1 MSNPPHV
8 RPFPRTRRPVAPRGF
23 TLIELLVFISI
34 IAILIGILL
43 PALAHVR
50 SSAEKVTCSSQL
62 RQIGLI
68 FEIYAQDHK
77 DFYPVA
83 KYMPDPF
90 ASSSPHPGL
99 PTALRGYLNEASAD
113 GRVYECP
120 DDSLVYPRAG
130 ISYEY
135 NFSLAGRT
143 IDDILERRWMRRM
156 NIQASQLAVCKD
168 FDNGDPFVLND
179 GTELF
184 VPRRHLQRNILFADG
199 HVGRLE
205 LN

>member
-1 MSNPPHV
+1 MSTLPSL
-8 RPFPRTRRPVAPRGF
+8 RPSRGF
-23 TLIELLVFISI
+23 TLIELLVVISI

-68 FEIYAQDHK
+68 FEVYAQDHK
-77 DFYPVA
+77 DYYPVA

-99 PTALRGYLNEASAD
+99 PDALDDYLDQASAD
-113 GRVYECP
+113 ARVYACP
-120 DDSLVYPRAG
+120 DDDLVYPRAG

-135 NFSLAGRT
+135 NFSIGGKT
-143 IDDILERRWMRRM
+143 IEDFLNSRWLRRA
-156 NIQASQLAVCKD
+156 NIQPSQLAVCKD

-179 GTELF
+179 GSELF

>member
-1 MSNPPHV
+1 MTRPSILRPSRLPP
-8 RPFPRTRRPVAPRGF
+8 TGF
-23 TLIELLVFISI
+23 TLIELLVVISI
-34 IAILIGILL
+34 IAILIGVLL

-68 FEIYAQDHK
+68 FEVYAQDHK

-83 KYMPDPF
+83 RYMPEPF
-90 ASSSPHPGL
+90 ASSSPYPGL
-99 PTALRGYLNEASAD
+99 PEALDGYLDRASAD
-113 GRVYECP
+113 ARVYECP
-120 DDSLVYPRAG
+120 DDELVYPLAG

-135 NFSLAGRT
+135 NFSIGGKT
-143 IDDILERRWMRRM
+143 IEDVLDSRWLRRA
-156 NIQASQLAVCKD
+156 NIQPSQLAVCKD
-168 FDNGDPFVLND
+168 FDNGDPFVLSD
-179 GTELF
+179 GSELF

-205 LN
+205 LD